1 MKQCTNCRVNL
12 ADFVPF
18 CPYCGV
24 SQPVPQTAM
33 AQAEWG
39 LLPRSSNKALA
50 SLICGV
56 PFLFV
61 PASIAAIILG
71 HLALADIKRSAGRI
85 AGQGMAVAGLVMG
98 YVGVALTA
106 ILTLAIVFTVRNTLR
121 HNVPA
126 NEMAAIATM
135 RIYNDAL
142 KAYAAKCPQQGFPST
157 LISLGPGTG
166 TGDCTRANLTDARLA
181 IGRPVRL
188 GYQFVYTPGVLGA
201 ERVTVFALVARPVQ
215 PGFTGRRYFFLDEG
229 GVIRQADSQI
239 IGPKSE
245 PVNEP
250 ESGTE
255 TDDTDDKA
263 EQ

>member
-1 MKQCTNCRVNL
+1 LKQCTNCRVNL

-33 AQAEWG
+33 AQAEWAV
-39 LLPRSSNKALA
+39 PPQSSNKALA

-56 PFLFV
+56 LFLFV

-215 PGFTGRRYFFLDEG
+215 PGFTGRRYFFLNEG
-229 GVIRQADSQI
+229 GVIRQAESQI

-245 PVNEP
+245 PVDEP
-250 ESGTE
+250 ESGAE

-263 EQ
+263 ER